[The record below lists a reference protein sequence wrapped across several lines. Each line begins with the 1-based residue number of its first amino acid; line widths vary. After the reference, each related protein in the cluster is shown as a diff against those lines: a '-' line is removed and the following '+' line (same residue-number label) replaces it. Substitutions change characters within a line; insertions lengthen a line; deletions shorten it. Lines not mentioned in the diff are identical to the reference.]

1 MKKLMFIASAILV
14 VGCNKPSQGVS
25 IAFEELGGEVG
36 HKSGYE
42 TTNYRSSVSVSG
54 LGQNQ
59 IVGSILTVPGRNIP
73 DTYSIPIITGC
84 SKVAVTEYSTD
95 ANETDVKNVRNYL
108 DTFIK
113 SNTELAVLETEQLI
127 LDGLVDKLETT
138 KENAVDNNKT
148 KEVVVGLYSLGN
160 VTKKSSSSE
169 ILKALEA
176 QKSQFK
182 QEVERIKKDIAT
194 TRTRLNETREKSGL
208 IITNWSRNVDA
219 KKSIAIGEMSRTSS
233 STDKT
238 RGGYLVLA
246 GIHTESLW
254 LGDDFAMYIS
264 KRKNDGLTG
273 SDSILS
279 DHGFIV
285 TFSITAKHRAYS
297 ESLDYRKAFSS
308 RLDAKIEE
316 LAKLVGT
323 DYRSYIKKQSLHLS
337 KAVERVIRSEN
348 SGFLSN
354 PKKTLFEY
362 RFINDKAFAQ
372 SMIESYRRSDGYL
385 PVYAVRSNI
394 ADLKK
399 NIVNVPEESQYECRV
414 NQGEENKFYNYN
426 NNNDYEES
434 KDKSISKSCNDEN
447 CSLVDLKNEIID

>member
-1 MKKLMFIASAILV
+1 MFIASAILV

-36 HKSGYE
+36 HKSGNE
-42 TTNYRSSVSVSG
+42 ATNYRSSVSVSG

-138 KENAVDNNKT
+138 KENTVDNNKT

-169 ILKALEA
+169 ILKALEP
-176 QKSQFK
+176 QKNQFK
-182 QEVERIKKDIAT
+182 QEVEKIKKDIAT
-194 TRTRLNETREKSGL
+194 TRTLFNETREKSGL

-219 KKSIAIGEMSRTSS
+219 KKRIAIGEMSSTSS

-246 GIHTESLW
+246 GIRTESLW
-254 LGDDFAMYIS
+254 LGDDFAMYI
-264 KRKNDGLTG
+264 KNRKKLTG

-337 KAVERVIRSEN
+337 KAVESVIRSEN

-362 RFINDKAFAQ
+362 RFISDKAFAQ

-399 NIVNVPEESQYECRV
+399 NIVNVPEKYQYECRV
-414 NQGEENKFYNYN
+414 YKKEDDKFYNYL
-426 NNNDYEES
+426 
-434 KDKSISKSCNDEN
+434 KDRNISKPCTSTN
-447 CSLVDLKNEIID
+447 CSFVDLKNEIID